1 MVVGVEKE
9 MEKGMLKVETREEEQ
24 DKQEELLQQQQQ
36 QQQQPPQLPGSA
48 APNP

>member
-1 MVVGVEKE
+1 MEKE

-36 QQQQPPQLPGSA
+36 QQPPQLPGSA